1 MAAIDDFVKGWG
13 GTALLAV
20 GAVLAAPTLFPE
32 AGAALRPLAKR
43 LIKGS
48 FTLADRAREVL
59 AEVGEYTSDLVAE
72 ARYEYTQERGAG
84 PGPTASPAPS
94 APAGQQTGTPRGRA
108 TVPLPLAPGAG
119 RRGMA
124 KGNEERG

>member
-1 MAAIDDFVKGWG
+1 MAAIDEFVKGWG
-13 GTALLAV
+13 GTVLLAV

-32 AGAALRPLAKR
+32 AGVSLRPLAKR

-48 FTLADRAREVL
+48 FALVDRTREVL
-59 AEVGEYTSDLVAE
+59 AEVGEHTSDLVAE
-72 ARYEYTQERGAG
+72 ARYEYAQERGAV
-84 PGPTASPAPS
+84 PGPVASPAPS

-119 RRGMA
+119 GRGTD
-124 KGNEERG
+124 KGNEERR